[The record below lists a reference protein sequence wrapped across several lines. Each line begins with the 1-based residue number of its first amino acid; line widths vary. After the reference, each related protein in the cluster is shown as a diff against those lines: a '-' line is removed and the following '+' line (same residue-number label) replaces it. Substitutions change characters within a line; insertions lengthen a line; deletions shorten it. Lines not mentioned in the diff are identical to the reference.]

1 MRWDRY
7 QLSPC
12 TGCTARGPAVAVSS
26 CWPGFNLR
34 GVVVRRWRVSLL
46 FRSIWNYRKGYQIWR
61 ASGAS
66 LRDAKG
72 ERILRATPSFQHER
86 RCRGKLPPH
95 HGSRRNGSDAAPG
108 RTRRSA
114 GTLQSSIHSTQAAH
128 HRTPSLPMHIDL
140 FALSLSKPATLILA
154 RTARMHPARLAR
166 LPTFTRSARCCPLSH
181 SFPTASLLST
191 VSPYPVPSAGTPRAT
206 TLRWH

>member
-1 MRWDRY
+1 M
-7 QLSPC
+7 
-12 TGCTARGPAVAVSS
+12 
-26 CWPGFNLR
+26 
-34 GVVVRRWRVSLL
+34 
-46 FRSIWNYRKGYQIWR
+46 
-61 ASGAS
+61 AS

-128 HRTPSLPMHIDL
+128 HRTPSLRCIST
-140 FALSLSKPATLILA
+140 LSPSHLSKPATLILA

-191 VSPYPVPSAGTPRAT
+191 VSPYPVPSAGTPPALRGQQHSAGTNRRSTRIPLQFVVYGIRSRCKDISPSTVRWDWSSRRAPAPSHLT
-206 TLRWH
+206 